1 MNQRFSIA
9 VIRRTNER
17 RSNNERNGAR
27 VEGVGEGGG
36 GWSVY
41 IRGEKRERER
51 EKGIEKEIREMEIR
65 KIGIEDRN
73 RATLEIKKFRERDGD
88 KSV

>member
-1 MNQRFSIA
+1 M
-9 VIRRTNER
+9 V
-17 RSNNERNGAR
+17 R
-27 VEGVGEGGG
+27 V
-36 GWSVY
+36 Y
-41 IRGEKRERER
+41 TRGEERER